1 MYHQFIELEFLEGHN
16 TRSLK
21 LKHNKPR
28 KPGRGGRVA
37 CESEKVVLSL
47 EGGFYRTV
55 KTHKASKEMSY
66 VIDSLKELSIG
77 DAPAS
82 ELFKFVLNL
91 QCSRPIF
98 SSRVCVVS
106 CLAMLLVASSRA

>member
-1 MYHQFIELEFLEGHN
+1 MYHQFIGLEFLEGHN

-66 VIDSLKELSIG
+66 VIEGERLRDSLEAVMNDCLDMIKCEYSK
-77 DAPAS
+77 D
-82 ELFKFVLNL
+82 NN
-91 QCSRPIF
+91 
-98 SSRVCVVS
+98 SSGFIREID
-106 CLAMLLVASSRA
+106 